1 MARAY
6 AVATTTPVLAH
17 DGEGLLER
25 CERLHAELVQMR
37 RTLSA
42 VQAQSDDRLA
52 ALNVL
57 MRAK

>member
-1 MARAY
+1 MTASQR
-6 AVATTTPVLAH
+6 H

-25 CERLHAELVQMR
+25 CERLQVENDRLR

-42 VQAQSDDRLA
+42 VQAQSEDRLQ
-52 ALNVL
+52 ALSVL